1 MLYLSGCVR
10 PEFRHPN
17 LGFMLGPNQGNKI
30 PPDRLWAADN
40 GAFSTATPFSWDRFE
55 HWLMQKL
62 EIAGEQCLFVVCP
75 DVPFDAGATL
85 ERWKKYHSRMTQFNR
100 PVAFVTQDG
109 MTIEDI
115 PWSDF
120 ETLFI
125 GGATEWA
132 PPTRIRSGPG
142 SGPFVSEA
150 RRRGKWVHFGRVNS
164 LRRLRAVASMGGDS
178 ADGTFLKYGPDKN
191 WPRLH
196 HWLDSLETQPSLLLP
211 HP

>member
-55 HWLMQKL
+55 RWLLPRL
-62 EIAGEQCLFVVCP
+62 EAAGDRCLFVVTP
-75 DVPFDAGATL
+75 DVPFDANGTL
-85 ERWKKYHSRMTQFNR
+85 ARWREYRTSMTQFNR
-100 PVAFVTQDG
+100 PVAFVSQDG
-109 MTIEDI
+109 MGTEDV

-125 GGATEWA
+125 GGSTAWKTGHE
-132 PPTRIRSGPG
+132 SGAL
-142 SGPFVSEA
+142 VTEA

-164 LRRLRAVASMGGDS
+164 LRRLRTAASMGGDS

-191 WPRLH
+191 WPRLL
-196 HWLDSLETQPSLLLP
+196 HWLDSLDTQPSLLLP